1 MLFLQRVMEQ
11 AEEQELVQETEQGLV
26 QEPVQELAEVL
37 VRVQVPDQGKVPG
50 MGQVLATVRAPETAL
65 VQDSVLEQGQEMADD
80 NQS

>member
-1 MLFLQRVMEQ
+1 MV
-11 AEEQELVQETEQGLV
+11 LVQELEKVLVTEQVLDWVTEQALDQDLVLV
-26 QEPVQELAEVL
+26 QGG
-37 VRVQVPDQGKVPG
+37 VQVPDQGKVPG